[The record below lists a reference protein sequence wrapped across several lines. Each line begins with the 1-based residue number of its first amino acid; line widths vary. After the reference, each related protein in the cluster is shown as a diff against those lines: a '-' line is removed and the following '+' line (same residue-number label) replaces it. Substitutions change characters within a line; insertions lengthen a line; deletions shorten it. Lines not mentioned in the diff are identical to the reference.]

1 MQAETLRDVMDWTR
15 ALHGSLAES
24 LKRSAEV
31 SKGERARML
40 LDYLA
45 EHETRLQ
52 KVVELSEQD
61 ASVKALNTWCYDYF
75 ENAPVSLRR
84 IELEDLSDRE
94 PDEIIATVI
103 DMHEMVIDLYRY
115 LMGRAES
122 PTPRELVEGLL
133 DMEEH
138 EAMLMARDA
147 RSMEDL

>member
-15 ALHGSLAES
+15 ALHGSLAEG
-24 LKRSAEV
+24 LERSAGN
-31 SKGERARML
+31 SKRERVKML
-40 LDYLA
+40 LDYLS
-45 EHETRLQ
+45 EHERRLQ
-52 KVVELSEQD
+52 RIVELSEED

-103 DMHEMVIDLYRY
+103 DMHEMVIDLYQY
-115 LMGRAES
+115 LKGRAETATS
-122 PTPRELVEGLL
+122 RELVEGLL

-138 EAMLMARDA
+138 EAMLIARDA
-147 RSMEDL
+147 RAMEDL